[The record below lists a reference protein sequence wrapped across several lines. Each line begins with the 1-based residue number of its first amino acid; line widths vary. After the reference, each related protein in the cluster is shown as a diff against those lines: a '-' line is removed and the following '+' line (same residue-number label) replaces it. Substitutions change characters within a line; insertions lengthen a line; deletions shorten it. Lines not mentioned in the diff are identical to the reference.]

1 MSHEKEA
8 PGETK
13 DTLGEYLPFFFIYY
27 LTRSYGLSLII
38 LCFHDF
44 RVFCSS
50 NNSNVEYV
58 RVSATFR

>member
-13 DTLGEYLPFFFIYY
+13 DTLY

-44 RVFCSS
+44 RVFSSS
-50 NNSNVEYV
+50 NNSNVGYV
-58 RVSATFR
+58 RVSATLR